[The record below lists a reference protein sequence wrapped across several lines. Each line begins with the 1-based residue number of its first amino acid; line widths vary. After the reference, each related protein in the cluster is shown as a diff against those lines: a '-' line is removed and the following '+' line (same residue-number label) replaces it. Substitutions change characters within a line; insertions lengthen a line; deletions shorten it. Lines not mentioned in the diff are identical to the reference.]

1 MKKTK
6 RIATV
11 LLALVMVL
19 SLSVC
24 AFAAGTNSITVNG
37 AQGGETYKIYKML
50 DLKVD
55 LDKNAYSYTVNAKWK
70 DFFTGE
76 GAGAAY
82 VTINDA
88 GYVTWKNGMDTAEN
102 MEAFAKAAAK
112 YASDNEV
119 AAVAEQTPAADSNI
133 VFNNLDSGYY
143 LITSTNGTLAMV
155 DTTPANPNAA
165 VDEKN
170 PNPTIDKEVM
180 EDSTGTWGDS
190 NSAQIGDT
198 VYFRTSVT
206 LMKGAKNYVVHDKM
220 GDELTL
226 NADSITVADLTEG
239 TDYTVVTTG
248 LTDDGCSFEVRFTQ
262 TYLDTITAPTTL
274 VVTYSAVL
282 NENAKVDSAALN
294 ETQLTW
300 GDANHTEWDKTET
313 KTYEFAVLKYAGT
326 DSEKNPL
333 AGAVFQLIDA
343 SGKVV
348 KLVKVSDTEYR
359 VANGNESGAVDSF
372 TTVANDKIVI
382 KGVDLDEYTLVE
394 IEAPEGYNKLTAS
407 VDVIV
412 NAENALVV
420 EVPNNTGTELP
431 STGGI
436 GTTIFYVVGGIL
448 VVGAAVVLTTRK
460 RMEKNAK

>member
-55 LDKNAYSYTVNAKWK
+55 LDKNAYSYTVNSAWNN
-70 DFFTGE
+70 FFTGE

-82 VTINDA
+82 VTIDN
-88 GYVTWKNGMDTAEN
+88 GYVTWKAGMDTAEN

-112 YASDNEV
+112 YASDNQV
-119 AAVAEQTPAADSNI
+119 VAVAEQTPAADSNI

-155 DTTPANPNAA
+155 DTTPANTDPV

-198 VYFRTSVT
+198 VYFHTSVT
-206 LMKGAKNYVVHDKM
+206 LMKGAKNYVLHDKM
-220 GDELTL
+220 GEELTL
-226 NADSITVADLTEG
+226 NADSITVVGLTKG
-239 TDYTVVTTG
+239 TDYTVVTTD
-248 LTDDGCSFEVRFTQ
+248 LNDGCDFEVHFTQ
-262 TYLDTITAPTTL
+262 SYLDTIAASKTL
-274 VVTYSAVL
+274 VVEYNAVL
-282 NENAKVDSAALN
+282 NEKAKVESAALN
-294 ETQLTW
+294 ETMLTW

-313 KTYEFAVLKYAGT
+313 KTYEFAVLKYAGADT
-326 DSEKNPL
+326 AKHPL
-333 AGAVFQLIDA
+333 AGAVFQLKDA
-343 SGKVV
+343 NGNVV

-359 VANGNESGAVDSF
+359 VANGNEAGAVDRF
-372 TTVANDKIVI
+372 TTVETGEIVI
-382 KGVDLDEYTLVE
+382 KGVDLDKYTLVE
-394 IEAPEGYNKLTAS
+394 TEAPEGYNKLKDPVEVT
-407 VDVIV
+407 V
-412 NAENALVV
+412 NADNALVV
-420 EVPNNTGTELP
+420 EVPNNTGAELP

>member
-24 AFAAGTNSITVNG
+24 AFAAGANSITVNG

-55 LDKNAYSYTVNAKWK
+55 LDKNAYSYTVNAAWNN
-70 DFFTGE
+70 FFTGE
-76 GAGAAY
+76 RAGAAY
-82 VTINDA
+82 VTIDN
-88 GYVTWKNGMDTAEN
+88 GYVTWKAGKNSAAD
-102 MEAFAKAAAK
+102 MELFAKAAAK
-112 YASDNEV
+112 YASDNNV
-119 AAVAEQTPAADSNI
+119 AAVATKTPAADGSF
-133 VFNNLDSGYY
+133 VFENLDAGYY

-155 DTTPANPNAA
+155 DTTPANPNAV

-170 PNPTIDKEVM
+170 PNPTVDKVVK
-180 EDSTGTWGDS
+180 EDSTNEWGSS

-198 VYFRTSVT
+198 VYFCTTVK
-206 LMKGAKNYVVHDKM
+206 LQHGAKNYVLHDKM

-226 NADSITVADLTEG
+226 NADSITVVGLTKG

-248 LTDDGCSFEVRFTQ
+248 LTDGCDFEVRFTQ
-262 TYLDTITAPTTL
+262 SYLDTITAPTNL
-274 VVTYSAVL
+274 VVEYNAVL
-282 NENAKVDSAALN
+282 NENAKVESAALN
-294 ETQLTW
+294 DTQLTW
-300 GDANHTEWDKTET
+300 GDKNHTEWDQTET
-313 KTYEFAVLKYAGT
+313 NTYKFAVLKYAGT
-326 DSEKNPL
+326 DTAKNPL
-333 AGAVFQLIDA
+333 AGAVFQLKDA
-343 SGKVV
+343 KGNVV
-348 KLVKVSDTEYR
+348 KLVKVSDPEYR
-359 VANGNESGAVDSF
+359 VANGNEAGAVDRF
-372 TTVANDKIVI
+372 TTVATGEIVI
-382 KGVDLDEYTLVE
+382 KGVDLDTYTLVE
-394 IEAPEGYNKLTAS
+394 IEAPEGYNMLKTP
-407 VDVIV
+407 VEVTV
-412 NAENALVV
+412 NADNELVV
-420 EVPNNTGTELP
+420 EVPNNTGAELP

>member
-55 LDKNAYSYTVNAKWK
+55 LDKNAYSYTVNDAWNN
-70 DFFTGE
+70 FFTGE

-82 VTINDA
+82 VTIDN
-88 GYVTWKNGMDTAEN
+88 GYVTWKAGMDTAEN

-155 DTTPANPNAA
+155 DTTPSNPNAV

-198 VYFRTSVT
+198 VYFHTSVT
-206 LMKGAKNYVVHDKM
+206 LMKGAKNYVLHDKM
-220 GDELTL
+220 GEELTL
-226 NADSITVADLTEG
+226 NADSITVVGLTKG

-248 LTDDGCSFEVRFTQ
+248 LTDGCDFEVRFTQ
-262 TYLDTITAPTTL
+262 SYLDTIAASKTL
-274 VVTYSAVL
+274 VVEYNAVL
-282 NENAKVDSAALN
+282 NEKAKVESAALN

-300 GDANHTEWDKTET
+300 GDKNGTTWDQTET
-313 KTYEFAVLKYAGT
+313 KTYEFAVLKYAGADT
-326 DSEKNPL
+326 AKHPL
-333 AGAVFQLIDA
+333 AGAVFQLKDA
-343 SGKVV
+343 NGNVV

-359 VANGNESGAVDSF
+359 VANGDEAGAVDSF
-372 TTVANDKIVI
+372 TTVATGKIVI
-382 KGVDLDEYTLVE
+382 KGVDLDQYTLVE
-394 IEAPEGYNKLTAS
+394 TEAPEGYNKLKDP
-407 VDVIV
+407 VEVIV
-412 NAENALVV
+412 NADNALIV
-420 EVPNNTGTELP
+420 EVPNNTGAELP

>member
-24 AFAAGTNSITVNG
+24 AFAAGANSITVNG

-55 LDKNAYSYTVNAKWK
+55 LDKNAYSYTVNDAWK
-70 DFFTGE
+70 AFFTGE

-82 VTINDA
+82 VTIDN
-88 GYVTWKNGMDTAEN
+88 GYVTWKAGMDTAEN

-112 YASDNEV
+112 YASDNKV

-155 DTTPANPNAA
+155 DTTPANTDPV

-180 EDSTGTWGDS
+180 EDSTNEWGDS

-198 VYFRTSVT
+198 VYFRTTVN
-206 LMKGAKNYVVHDKM
+206 LKHGAKNYVLHDVM
-220 GDELTL
+220 GEELTL
-226 NADSITVADLTEG
+226 NAGSITVVGLTKG

-248 LTDDGCSFEVRFTQ
+248 LTDGCDFEVRFTQ
-262 TYLDTITAPTTL
+262 SYLNTISTETEV

-282 NENAKVDSAALN
+282 NEKAKVESSALN
-294 ETQLTW
+294 KTQLTW

-333 AGAVFQLIDA
+333 AGAVFQLKDA
-343 SGKVV
+343 NGNVV

-359 VANGNESGAVDSF
+359 VANGNEAGAVDNF
-372 TTVANDKIVI
+372 TTVETDKIVI
-382 KGVDLDEYTLVE
+382 KGVDLDKYTLVE
-394 IEAPEGYNKLTAS
+394 IEAPEGYNKLKAPVEVT
-407 VDVIV
+407 V
-412 NAENALVV
+412 NADNALVV
-420 EVPNNTGTELP
+420 EVPNNTGAELP

>member
-24 AFAAGTNSITVNG
+24 AFAAGANSITVNG

-55 LDKNAYSYTVNAKWK
+55 LDKNAYSYTVNAAWNN
-70 DFFTGE
+70 FFTGE

-82 VTINDA
+82 VTIDN
-88 GYVTWKNGMDTAEN
+88 GYVTWKEGKNSAAD
-102 MEAFAKAAAK
+102 MELFAKAAAK
-112 YASDNEV
+112 YASDNNV
-119 AAVAEQTPAADSNI
+119 AAVATKTPAADGSF
-133 VFNNLDSGYY
+133 VFENLDAGYY

-155 DTTPANPNAA
+155 DTTPANPNAV

-170 PNPTIDKEVM
+170 PNPTVDKEVK
-180 EDSTGTWGDS
+180 EDSTNEWGDR

-198 VYFRTSVT
+198 VYFHTSVT
-206 LMKGAKNYVVHDKM
+206 LMKGAKNYVLHDKM
-220 GDELTL
+220 GEELTL
-226 NADSITVADLTEG
+226 NADSITVVDLTKG

-248 LTDDGCSFEVRFTQ
+248 PNDGCDFEVRFTQ
-262 TYLDTITAPTTL
+262 GYLDTITASKTL
-274 VVTYSAVL
+274 VVEYNAVL
-282 NENAKVDSAALN
+282 NEKAKVESAALN

-300 GDANHTEWDKTET
+300 GDKNHTEWDQTET
-313 KTYEFAVLKYAGT
+313 NTYKFEVLKYAGADT
-326 DSEKNPL
+326 AKHPL
-333 AGAVFQLIDA
+333 AGAVFQLKDA
-343 SGKVV
+343 KDNVV
-348 KLVKVSDTEYR
+348 MLIKVSDTEYR
-359 VANGNESGAVDSF
+359 VANGNETGAVDSF
-372 TTVANDKIVI
+372 TTVATGNIVI
-382 KGVDLDEYTLVE
+382 KGVDLDNYTLVE
-394 IEAPEGYNKLTAS
+394 IAAPEGYNMLKAP
-407 VDVIV
+407 VKVIV
-412 NAENALVV
+412 NANNALVV
-420 EVPNNTGTELP
+420 EVPNNTGAELP

>member
-55 LDKNAYSYTVNAKWK
+55 LDKNAYSYTVNDAWK
-70 DFFTGE
+70 AFFTGE

-82 VTINDA
+82 VTIDN
-88 GYVTWKNGMDTAEN
+88 GYVTWKAGMDTAEN

-155 DTTPANPNAA
+155 DTTPANTDPV

-198 VYFRTSVT
+198 VYFRTTVN
-206 LMKGAKNYVVHDKM
+206 LKHGAKNYVLHDVM
-220 GDELTL
+220 GEELTL
-226 NADSITVADLTEG
+226 NAGSITVVGLTKG

-248 LTDDGCSFEVRFTQ
+248 LTDGCDFEVRFTQ
-262 TYLDTITAPTTL
+262 SYLDTISTETEV

-282 NENAKVDSAALN
+282 NEKAKVESSALN
-294 ETQLTW
+294 KTQLTW
-300 GDANHTEWDKTET
+300 GDKNGTTWDQTET

-333 AGAVFQLIDA
+333 AGAVFQLKDA
-343 SGKVV
+343 NGNVV

-359 VANGNESGAVDSF
+359 VANGNEAGAVDNF
-372 TTVANDKIVI
+372 TTVETDKIVI
-382 KGVDLDEYTLVE
+382 KGVDLDKYTLVE
-394 IEAPEGYNKLTAS
+394 IEAPEGYNKLKAPVEVT
-407 VDVIV
+407 V
-412 NAENALVV
+412 NADNALVV
-420 EVPNNTGTELP
+420 EVPNNTGAELP

>member
-24 AFAAGTNSITVNG
+24 AFAAGANSITVNG

-55 LDKNAYSYTVNAKWK
+55 LVKNAYSYTVNDAWNA
-70 DFFTGE
+70 FFTGE

-82 VTINDA
+82 VTIDN
-88 GYVTWKNGMDTAEN
+88 GYVTWKNSAAD

-112 YASDNEV
+112 YASENNV
-119 AAVAEQTPAADSNI
+119 TAVATQTPAADGSF
-133 VFNNLDSGYY
+133 VFENLDAGYY

-155 DTTPANPNAA
+155 DTTPANPNPA

-170 PNPTIDKEVM
+170 PNPTVDKKVK

-198 VYFRTSVT
+198 VYFQTSVT
-206 LMKGAKNYVVHDKM
+206 LMKGAKNYVLHDKM

-226 NADSITVADLTEG
+226 NADSITVVGLTKG

-248 LTDDGCSFEVRFTQ
+248 LNDGCDFEVRFTQ
-262 TYLDTITAPTTL
+262 SYLDTISTETEV

-282 NENAKVDSAALN
+282 NEKAKVESSALN
-294 ETQLTW
+294 KTQLTW
-300 GDANHTEWDKTET
+300 GDKNGTTWDQTET

-333 AGAVFQLIDA
+333 AGAVFQLKDA
-343 SGKVV
+343 NGNVV

-359 VANGNESGAVDSF
+359 VANGDEAGAVDSF
-372 TTVANDKIVI
+372 TTVATGKIVI
-382 KGVDLDEYTLVE
+382 KGVDLDQYTLVE
-394 IEAPEGYNKLTAS
+394 TEAPEGYNKLKAP
-407 VDVIV
+407 VEVIV

-420 EVPNNTGTELP
+420 DVPNNTGAELP

>member
-55 LDKNAYSYTVNAKWK
+55 LDKNAYSYTVTTAWNN
-70 DFFTGE
+70 FFTGE

-82 VTINDA
+82 VTIDN
-88 GYVTWKNGMDTAEN
+88 GYVTWKDGKNSAAD

-112 YASDNEV
+112 YASDNNV
-119 AAVAEQTPAADSNI
+119 AAVATQTPAADGSF
-133 VFNNLDSGYY
+133 VFDGLDAGYY

-155 DTTPANPNAA
+155 DTTPANPNAV

-170 PNPTIDKEVM
+170 PNPTVDKEVK

-198 VYFRTSVT
+198 VYFRTAVN
-206 LMKGAKNYVVHDKM
+206 LQHGAKNYVLHDKM
-220 GDELTL
+220 GEELTL
-226 NADSITVADLTEG
+226 NADSITVVGLTKG
-239 TDYTVVTTG
+239 TDYTVVTTD
-248 LTDDGCSFEVRFTQ
+248 LTDGCDFEVRFTQ
-262 TYLDTITAPTTL
+262 SYLDTIAAPTTL
-274 VVTYSAVL
+274 VVEYNAVL
-282 NENAKVDSAALN
+282 NENAKVESVALN

-313 KTYEFAVLKYAGT
+313 NTYKFEVLKYAGT
-326 DSEKNPL
+326 DTAKKPL
-333 AGAVFQLIDA
+333 AGAVFQLKDA
-343 SGKVV
+343 NGKVV
-348 KLVKVSDTEYR
+348 KLIKVSDTEYR
-359 VANGNESGAVDSF
+359 VANGNEAGAVDSF
-372 TTVANDKIVI
+372 TTVATGNIVI
-382 KGVDLDEYTLVE
+382 KGVDLDKYTLVE
-394 IEAPEGYNKLTAS
+394 IAAPEGYNKLKAP
-407 VDVIV
+407 VEVIV
-412 NAENALVV
+412 KADNALVV
-420 EVPNNTGTELP
+420 EVPNNTGAELP

>member
-24 AFAAGTNSITVNG
+24 AFAAGANSITVNG

-55 LDKNAYSYTVNAKWK
+55 LDKNAYSYTVNAAWNN
-70 DFFTGE
+70 FFTGE

-82 VTINDA
+82 VTIDN
-88 GYVTWKNGMDTAEN
+88 GYVTWKEGKNSAAD
-102 MEAFAKAAAK
+102 MELFAKAAAK
-112 YASDNEV
+112 YASDNNV
-119 AAVAEQTPAADSNI
+119 AAVATKTPAADGSF
-133 VFNNLDSGYY
+133 VFENLDAGYY

-155 DTTPANPNAA
+155 DTTPANPNAV

-170 PNPTIDKEVM
+170 PNPTVDKKVK

-198 VYFRTSVT
+198 VCFCTTVK
-206 LMKGAKNYVVHDKM
+206 LQHGAKNYVLHDKM

-226 NADSITVADLTEG
+226 NADSITVVGLTKG

-248 LTDDGCSFEVRFTQ
+248 LNDGCDFEVHFTQ
-262 TYLDTITAPTTL
+262 TYLDTITALKTL
-274 VVTYSAVL
+274 VVEYSAVL
-282 NENAKVDSAALN
+282 NENAKVESAALN
-294 ETQLTW
+294 DTQLTW
-300 GDANHTEWDKTET
+300 GDKNHTEWDQTET
-313 KTYEFAVLKYAGT
+313 NTYKFAVLKYAGT
-326 DSEKNPL
+326 DTAKNPL
-333 AGAVFQLIDA
+333 AGAEFQLKDA

-348 KLVKVSDTEYR
+348 KLIKVSDTEYR
-359 VANGNESGAVDSF
+359 VANGNETGAVDSF
-372 TTVANDKIVI
+372 TTVATGNIVI
-382 KGVDLDEYTLVE
+382 KGVDLDNYTLVE
-394 IEAPEGYNKLTAS
+394 IAAPEGYNMLKDP
-407 VDVIV
+407 VKVIV
-412 NAENALVV
+412 NANNALVV
-420 EVPNNTGTELP
+420 EVPNNTGAELP

>member
-24 AFAAGTNSITVNG
+24 AFAAGANSITVNG

-55 LDKNAYSYTVNAKWK
+55 LGKNAYSYTVNAEWNA
-70 DFFTGE
+70 FFTGE

-88 GYVTWKNGMDTAEN
+88 GYVTWKDGKNSAAD

-112 YASDNEV
+112 YASDNNV
-119 AAVAEQTPAADSNI
+119 AAVATQAPATDGSF
-133 VFNNLDSGYY
+133 VFENLDAGYY

-155 DTTPANPNAA
+155 DTTPSNPNAV

-170 PNPTIDKEVM
+170 PNPTIDKEVK
-180 EDSTGTWGDS
+180 EDSTNEWGDS

-198 VYFRTSVT
+198 VYFRTAVN
-206 LMKGAKNYVVHDKM
+206 LQHGAKNYVLHDKM

-226 NADSITVADLTEG
+226 NADSITVVGLTKD

-248 LTDDGCSFEVRFTQ
+248 LTDGCDFEVRFTQ
-262 TYLDTITAPTTL
+262 SYLDTIAAPTTL
-274 VVTYSAVL
+274 VVEYNAVL
-282 NENAKVDSAALN
+282 NENAKVESVALN

-300 GDANHTEWDKTET
+300 GDKNHTEWDKTET
-313 KTYEFAVLKYAGT
+313 NTYKFEVLKYAGADT
-326 DSEKNPL
+326 AKHPL
-333 AGAVFQLIDA
+333 AGAVFQLKDA

-359 VANGNESGAVDSF
+359 VANGNEAGAVDSF
-372 TTVANDKIVI
+372 TTVATGNIVI
-382 KGVDLDEYTLVE
+382 KGVDLDKYTLVE
-394 IEAPEGYNKLTAS
+394 TEAPEGYNKLKDP
-407 VDVIV
+407 VEVIV
-412 NAENALVV
+412 NADNALVV
-420 EVPNNTGTELP
+420 EVPNNTGAELP

-436 GTTIFYVVGGIL
+436 GTTIYYVVGGIL

>member
-50 DLKVD
+50 DLKVN
-55 LDKNAYSYTVNAKWK
+55 LDENAYSYTVNAKWNA
-70 DFFTGE
+70 FFTGE

-82 VTINDA
+82 VTIDN
-88 GYVTWKNGMDTAEN
+88 GYVTWKDGKNSAAD

-112 YASDNEV
+112 YASDNNV
-119 AAVAEQTPAADSNI
+119 VAVATQTPAADGSF
-133 VFNNLDSGYY
+133 VFGNLDAGYY

-155 DTTPANPNAA
+155 DTTPANPNPA
-165 VDEKN
+165 VEEKN
-170 PNPTIDKEVM
+170 PNPTVNKEVK
-180 EDSTGTWGDS
+180 EDSTNEWGSS

-198 VYFRTSVT
+198 VYFHTSVT
-206 LMKGAKNYVVHDKM
+206 LMKGAKNYVLHDKM
-220 GDELTL
+220 GEELTL
-226 NADSITVADLTEG
+226 NADSITVVGLTKG

-248 LTDDGCSFEVRFTQ
+248 LTDGCDFEVRFTQ
-262 TYLDTITAPTTL
+262 SYLNTISTETEV

-282 NENAKVDSAALN
+282 NEKAKVESSALN
-294 ETQLTW
+294 KTQLTW
-300 GDANHTEWDKTET
+300 GDKNGTTWDQTET

-333 AGAVFQLIDA
+333 AGAVFQLKDA
-343 SGKVV
+343 NGNVV

-359 VANGNESGAVDSF
+359 VANGNEAGAVDRF
-372 TTVANDKIVI
+372 TTVETGEIVI
-382 KGVDLDEYTLVE
+382 KGVDLDKYTLVE
-394 IEAPEGYNKLTAS
+394 IEAPEGYNKLKAPVEVT
-407 VDVIV
+407 V
-412 NAENALVV
+412 NADNALVV
-420 EVPNNTGTELP
+420 EVPNNTGAELP

>member
-55 LDKNAYSYTVNAKWK
+55 LGKNAYSYTVNDKWNN
-70 DFFTGE
+70 FFTGE

-88 GYVTWKNGMDTAEN
+88 GYVTWKDGKNSAAD

-112 YASDNEV
+112 YASDNKV
-119 AAVAEQTPAADSNI
+119 AAVATQTPAADGSF
-133 VFNNLDSGYY
+133 VFGNLDAGYY

-155 DTTPANPNAA
+155 DTTPANPNAV

-170 PNPTIDKEVM
+170 PNPTVDKEVK
-180 EDSTGTWGDS
+180 EDSTNEWGDS

-206 LMKGAKNYVVHDKM
+206 LMKGAKNYVLHDVM

-226 NADSITVADLTEG
+226 NADSITVVGLTKG

-248 LTDDGCSFEVRFTQ
+248 LTDGCDFEVRFTQ
-262 TYLDTITAPTTL
+262 SYLDTIAAPTTL
-274 VVTYSAVL
+274 VVEYNAVL
-282 NENAKVDSAALN
+282 NEKANVESAALN
-294 ETQLTW
+294 KTQLTW
-300 GDANHTEWDKTET
+300 GDKNGTTWDQTET
-313 KTYEFAVLKYAGT
+313 KTYEFAVLKYAGADT
-326 DSEKNPL
+326 AKHPL
-333 AGAVFQLIDA
+333 AGGVFQLKDA

-348 KLVKVSDTEYR
+348 KLIKVSDNEYR
-359 VANGNESGAVDSF
+359 VANGNEAGAVDSF
-372 TTVANDKIVI
+372 TTVATGNIVI
-382 KGVDLDEYTLVE
+382 KGVDLDKYTLVE
-394 IEAPEGYNKLTAS
+394 TEAPEGYNKLKDP
-407 VDVIV
+407 VEVIV
-412 NAENALVV
+412 NADNALVV
-420 EVPNNTGTELP
+420 EVPNNTGAELP

>member
-24 AFAAGTNSITVNG
+24 AFAAGANSITVNG

-55 LDKNAYSYTVNAKWK
+55 LDKNAYSYTVNAAWNN
-70 DFFTGE
+70 FFTGE

-82 VTINDA
+82 VTIDN
-88 GYVTWKNGMDTAEN
+88 GYVTWKEGKNSAAD
-102 MEAFAKAAAK
+102 MELFAKAAAK
-112 YASDNEV
+112 YASDNNV
-119 AAVAEQTPAADSNI
+119 AAVATKTPAADGSF
-133 VFNNLDSGYY
+133 VFENLDAGYY

-155 DTTPANPNAA
+155 DTTPANPNAV

-170 PNPTIDKEVM
+170 PNPTVNKEVK
-180 EDSTGTWGDS
+180 EDSTNEWGDS

-198 VYFRTSVT
+198 VYFHTTVN
-206 LMKGAKNYVVHDKM
+206 LQHGAKNYVLHDKM
-220 GDELTL
+220 GEELTL
-226 NADSITVADLTEG
+226 NADSITVEGLTKG

-248 LTDDGCSFEVRFTQ
+248 LTDGCDFEVRFTQ
-262 TYLDTITAPTTL
+262 NYLNTITAPKTL

-282 NENAKVDSAALN
+282 NEKAKVESAALN
-294 ETQLTW
+294 ETMLTW

-313 KTYEFAVLKYAGT
+313 KTYEFTVNKYAAS
-326 DSEKNPL
+326 DAAKNPL
-333 AGAVFQLIDA
+333 AGAVFQLKDA
-343 SGKVV
+343 KNNVV

-359 VANGNESGAVDSF
+359 VANGNEAGAVDSF
-372 TTVANDKIVI
+372 TTVATGNIVI
-382 KGVDLDEYTLVE
+382 KGVDLDNYTLVE
-394 IEAPEGYNKLTAS
+394 IAAPEGYNMLKDP
-407 VDVIV
+407 VKVIV
-412 NAENALVV
+412 KADNALVV
-420 EVPNNTGTELP
+420 EVPNNTGAELP

>member
-55 LDKNAYSYTVNAKWK
+55 LDKNAYSYTVNDAWNN
-70 DFFTGE
+70 FFTGE

-82 VTINDA
+82 VTIDN
-88 GYVTWKNGMDTAEN
+88 GYVTWKAGMDTAEN

-155 DTTPANPNAA
+155 DTTPANTDPV

-198 VYFRTSVT
+198 VYFHTTVN
-206 LMKGAKNYVVHDKM
+206 LQHGAKNYVLHDKM
-220 GDELTL
+220 GEELTL
-226 NADSITVADLTEG
+226 NADSITVVGLTEG
-239 TDYTVVTTG
+239 THYTVVTTD
-248 LTDDGCSFEVRFTQ
+248 LTDGCDFEVRFNQ
-262 TYLDTITAPTTL
+262 TYLDTITSPTPL
-274 VVTYSAVL
+274 VVEYNAVL
-282 NENAKVDSAALN
+282 NEKAKVESAALN
-294 ETQLTW
+294 DTQLTW
-300 GDANHTEWDKTET
+300 GDKNNTEWDQTET
-313 KTYEFAVLKYAGT
+313 NTYKFEVLKYAGADT
-326 DSEKNPL
+326 AKHPL
-333 AGAVFQLIDA
+333 AGAVFQLKDA
-343 SGKVV
+343 NGNVV

-359 VANGNESGAVDSF
+359 VANGNEAGAVDSF
-372 TTVANDKIVI
+372 TTVATGNIVI
-382 KGVDLDEYTLVE
+382 KGVDLDKYTLVE
-394 IEAPEGYNKLTAS
+394 IEAPEGYNKLKDPVEVTVKA
-407 VDVIV
+407 D
-412 NAENALVV
+412 NALVV
-420 EVPNNTGTELP
+420 DVPNNTGAELP

>member
-24 AFAAGTNSITVNG
+24 AFAAGANSITVNG

-50 DLKVD
+50 DLKVN
-55 LDKNAYSYTVNAKWK
+55 LDENAYSYTVNAKWNA
-70 DFFTGE
+70 FFTGE

-82 VTINDA
+82 VTIDN
-88 GYVTWKNGMDTAEN
+88 GYVTWKDGKNSAAD

-112 YASDNEV
+112 YASDNKV
-119 AAVAEQTPAADSNI
+119 DAVATQTPAADGSF
-133 VFNNLDSGYY
+133 VFENLDAGYY

-155 DTTPANPNAA
+155 DTTPANPNPA

-170 PNPTIDKEVM
+170 PNPTVNKEVK
-180 EDSTGTWGDS
+180 EDSTNEWGDS

-198 VYFRTSVT
+198 VYFRTAVN
-206 LMKGAKNYVVHDKM
+206 LQHGAKNYVLHDKM
-220 GDELTL
+220 GEELTL
-226 NADSITVADLTEG
+226 NADSITVVGLTKG

-248 LTDDGCSFEVRFTQ
+248 LNDGCDFEVRFTQ
-262 TYLDTITAPTTL
+262 NYLNTITAPKTL

-282 NENAKVDSAALN
+282 NEKAKVESAALN
-294 ETQLTW
+294 ETMLTW

-313 KTYEFAVLKYAGT
+313 NTYKFEVLKYAGADT
-326 DSEKNPL
+326 AKHPL
-333 AGAVFQLIDA
+333 AGAVFQLKDA
-343 SGKVV
+343 KNNVV
-348 KLVKVSDTEYR
+348 KLIKVSDTEYR
-359 VANGNESGAVDSF
+359 VANGNEAGAVDSF
-372 TTVANDKIVI
+372 TTVATGNIVI
-382 KGVDLDEYTLVE
+382 KGVDLDKYTLVE
-394 IEAPEGYNKLTAS
+394 IAAPEGYNKLKAPVEVT
-407 VDVIV
+407 V
-412 NAENALVV
+412 NADNALVV
-420 EVPNNTGTELP
+420 EVPNNTGAELP

>member
-50 DLKVD
+50 DLKVN
-55 LDKNAYSYTVNAKWK
+55 LDENAYSYTVNAKWNA
-70 DFFTGE
+70 FFTGE

-82 VTINDA
+82 VTIDN
-88 GYVTWKNGMDTAEN
+88 GYVTWKDGKDTAEN
-102 MEAFAKAAAK
+102 MEAFAKAAAN
-112 YASDNEV
+112 YATVKGV
-119 AAVAEQTPAADSNI
+119 AAVATQTPAADGSI
-133 VFNNLDSGYY
+133 VFEGLDAGYY

-155 DTTPANPNAA
+155 DTTPANPNPA
-165 VDEKN
+165 VEEKN
-170 PNPTIDKEVM
+170 PNPTVNKEVK
-180 EDSTGTWGDS
+180 EDSTNEWGDS

-198 VYFRTSVT
+198 VYFHTTVN
-206 LMKGAKNYVVHDKM
+206 LKHGAKNYVLHDKM
-220 GDELTL
+220 GKELTL
-226 NADSITVADLTEG
+226 NADSITIAGLTKG
-239 TDYTVVTTG
+239 TDYTVVTSD
-248 LTDDGCSFEVRFTQ
+248 LSDGCSFEVRFTQ

-274 VVTYSAVL
+274 VVEYNAVL
-282 NENAKVDSAALN
+282 NENAKVESAALN
-294 ETQLTW
+294 KTQLTW
-300 GDANHTEWDKTET
+300 GDANYTEWDKTET
-313 KTYEFAVLKYAGT
+313 NTYKFAVLKYAGADT
-326 DSEKNPL
+326 AKHPL
-333 AGAVFQLIDA
+333 AGAEFQLKDA

-348 KLVKVSDTEYR
+348 KLIKVSDTEYR
-359 VANGNESGAVDSF
+359 VANGNETGAVDSF
-372 TTVANDKIVI
+372 TTVATGNIVI
-382 KGVDLDEYTLVE
+382 KGVDLDNYTLVE
-394 IEAPEGYNKLTAS
+394 IAAPEGYNMLKDP
-407 VDVIV
+407 VKVIV
-412 NAENALVV
+412 NADNALVV
-420 EVPNNTGTELP
+420 EVPNNTGAELP

>member
-24 AFAAGTNSITVNG
+24 AFAAGANSITVNG

-55 LDKNAYSYTVNAKWK
+55 LDKNAYSYTVNAEWN

-82 VTINDA
+82 VTIDN
-88 GYVTWKNGMDTAEN
+88 GYVTWKNSAAD

-112 YASDNEV
+112 YASDNSV
-119 AAVAEQTPAADSNI
+119 DAVATQTPAADGSL
-133 VFNNLDSGYY
+133 VFGNLDAGYY

-155 DTTPANPNAA
+155 DTTPANPNAV

-170 PNPTIDKEVM
+170 PNPTIDKEVK
-180 EDSTGTWGDS
+180 EDSTDTWGSS

-198 VYFRTSVT
+198 VYFHTTVN
-206 LMKGAKNYVVHDKM
+206 LQHGAKNYVLHDKM
-220 GDELTL
+220 GEELTL
-226 NADSITVADLTEG
+226 NADSITVVGLTKG

-248 LTDDGCSFEVRFTQ
+248 LNDGCSFEVRFTQ
-262 TYLDTITAPTTL
+262 TYLDTITSPTPL
-274 VVTYSAVL
+274 VVEYNAVL
-282 NENAKVDSAALN
+282 NEKAKVESAALN

-300 GDANHTEWDKTET
+300 GDKNHTEWDQTET
-313 KTYEFAVLKYAGT
+313 NTYKFEVLKYAGADT
-326 DSEKNPL
+326 AKHPL
-333 AGAVFQLIDA
+333 AGAVFQLKDA

-359 VANGNESGAVDSF
+359 VANGNEAGAVDSF
-372 TTVANDKIVI
+372 TTVATGNIVI
-382 KGVDLDEYTLVE
+382 KGVDLDNYTLVE
-394 IEAPEGYNKLTAS
+394 IAAPEGYNMLKDP
-407 VDVIV
+407 VKVIV
-412 NAENALVV
+412 NANNALVV
-420 EVPNNTGTELP
+420 EVPNNTGAELP

>member
-55 LDKNAYSYTVNAKWK
+55 LDKNAYSYTVNTAWNN
-70 DFFTGE
+70 FFTGE

-82 VTINDA
+82 VTIDN
-88 GYVTWKNGMDTAEN
+88 GYVTWKAGMDTAEN

-112 YASDNEV
+112 YVSEKGVAEV
-119 AAVAEQTPAADSNI
+119 ATQTPAADGSI
-133 VFNNLDSGYY
+133 VFNGLDAGYY

-155 DTTPANPNAA
+155 DTTPANPNAV

-170 PNPTIDKEVM
+170 PNPTVDKEVK
-180 EDSTGTWGDS
+180 EDSTNEWGDS

-198 VYFRTSVT
+198 VYFRTTVN
-206 LMKGAKNYVVHDKM
+206 LMKGAKNYVLHDKM
-220 GDELTL
+220 GEELTL
-226 NADSITVADLTEG
+226 NADSITVVGLTKD

-248 LTDDGCSFEVRFTQ
+248 LTDGCDFEVRFTQ
-262 TYLDTITAPTTL
+262 SYLDTISTETEV

-282 NENAKVDSAALN
+282 NENAKVESAALN

-300 GDANHTEWDKTET
+300 GEANHTEWDKTET
-313 KTYEFAVLKYAGT
+313 KTYEFTVNKYAAS
-326 DSEKNPL
+326 DAAKNPL
-333 AGAVFQLIDA
+333 AGAVFQLKDA
-343 SGKVV
+343 SGNVV
-348 KLVKVSDTEYR
+348 KLIKVSDTEYR
-359 VANGNESGAVDSF
+359 VANGNETGAVDSF
-372 TTVANDKIVI
+372 TTVATGNIVI
-382 KGVDLDEYTLVE
+382 KGVDLDNYTLVE
-394 IEAPEGYNKLTAS
+394 IAAPEGYNMLKDP
-407 VDVIV
+407 VKVIV
-412 NAENALVV
+412 NANNALVV
-420 EVPNNTGTELP
+420 EVPNNTGAELP

>member
-50 DLKVD
+50 DLKVN
-55 LDKNAYSYTVNAKWK
+55 LDENAYSYTVNAKWNA
-70 DFFTGE
+70 FFTGE

-82 VTINDA
+82 VTIDN
-88 GYVTWKNGMDTAEN
+88 GYVTWKDGKNSAAD

-112 YASDNEV
+112 YASDNKV
-119 AAVAEQTPAADSNI
+119 AADATQTPAADGSI
-133 VFNNLDSGYY
+133 VFEGLDAGYY

-155 DTTPANPNAA
+155 DTTPANPNPA

-198 VYFRTSVT
+198 VYFRTTVN
-206 LMKGAKNYVVHDKM
+206 LKHGAKNYVLHDVM
-220 GDELTL
+220 GEELTL
-226 NADSITVADLTEG
+226 NAGSITVVGLTKG

-248 LTDDGCSFEVRFTQ
+248 LTDGCDFEVRFNQ
-262 TYLDTITAPTTL
+262 SYLDTIAASKTL
-274 VVTYSAVL
+274 VVEYSAVL
-282 NENAKVDSAALN
+282 NEKAKVESSALN
-294 ETQLTW
+294 KTQLTW
-300 GDANHTEWDKTET
+300 GDKNGTTWDQTET
-313 KTYEFAVLKYAGT
+313 KTYEFAVLKYAGA
-326 DSEKNPL
+326 DPEKNPL
-333 AGAVFQLIDA
+333 AGAVFQLKDA
-343 SGKVV
+343 NGNVV

-359 VANGNESGAVDSF
+359 VANGNEAGAVDSF
-372 TTVANDKIVI
+372 TTVATDKIVI
-382 KGVDLDEYTLVE
+382 KGVDLDKYTLVE
-394 IEAPEGYNKLTAS
+394 IEAPEGYNKLKAPVEVT
-407 VDVIV
+407 V
-412 NAENALVV
+412 NADNALVV
-420 EVPNNTGTELP
+420 DVPNNTGAELP

>member
-24 AFAAGTNSITVNG
+24 AFAAGANSITVNG

-55 LDKNAYSYTVNAKWK
+55 LGKNAYSYTVNAAWNN
-70 DFFTGE
+70 FFTGE

-88 GYVTWKNGMDTAEN
+88 GYVTWKAGMDTAEN
-102 MEAFAKAAAK
+102 MEAFAKAAAN
-112 YASDNEV
+112 YATV
-119 AAVAEQTPAADSNI
+119 KGVVAVATQTPAADGSF
-133 VFNNLDSGYY
+133 VFDGLDAGYY

-155 DTTPANPNAA
+155 DTTPANPNAV

-170 PNPTIDKEVM
+170 PNPTVNKEVK
-180 EDSTGTWGDS
+180 EDSTNEWGDS

-198 VYFRTSVT
+198 VYFRTAVN
-206 LMKGAKNYVVHDKM
+206 LQHGAKNYVLHDKM

-226 NADSITVADLTEG
+226 NANSITVEGLTEG
-239 TDYTVVTTG
+239 THYTVVTTD
-248 LTDDGCSFEVRFTQ
+248 LTDGCDFEVRFTQ
-262 TYLDTITAPTTL
+262 SYLDTIAAPTTL
-274 VVTYSAVL
+274 VVEYNAVL
-282 NENAKVDSAALN
+282 NENAKVESVALN

-300 GDANHTEWDKTET
+300 GDKNHTEWDKTET
-313 KTYEFAVLKYAGT
+313 NTYKFEVLKYAGADT
-326 DSEKNPL
+326 AKHPL
-333 AGAVFQLIDA
+333 AGAVFQLKDA

-359 VANGNESGAVDSF
+359 VANGNEAGAVDSF
-372 TTVANDKIVI
+372 TTVATGNIAI
-382 KGVDLDEYTLVE
+382 KGVDLDKYTLVE
-394 IEAPEGYNKLTAS
+394 TEAPEGYNKLKDP
-407 VDVIV
+407 VEVIV
-412 NAENALVV
+412 NADNALVV
-420 EVPNNTGTELP
+420 EVPNNTGAELP

>member
-55 LDKNAYSYTVNAKWK
+55 LVKNAYSYTVTSAWNN
-70 DFFTGE
+70 FFTGE

-82 VTINDA
+82 VTIDN
-88 GYVTWKNGMDTAEN
+88 GYVTWKDGKNSAAD

-112 YASDNEV
+112 YASDNKV
-119 AAVAEQTPAADSNI
+119 AADATQTPAADGSF
-133 VFNNLDSGYY
+133 VFGNLDAGYY

-155 DTTPANPNAA
+155 DTTPANPNPA
-165 VDEKN
+165 VEEKN
-170 PNPTIDKEVM
+170 PNPTIDKVVK
-180 EDSTGTWGDS
+180 EDSTGEWGDS

-206 LMKGAKNYVVHDKM
+206 LMKGAKNYVLHDKM

-226 NADSITVADLTEG
+226 NADSITVVGLTKG

-248 LTDDGCSFEVRFTQ
+248 LTDGCSFEVRFTQ
-262 TYLDTITAPTTL
+262 TYLDTITASTTL
-274 VVTYSAVL
+274 DVTYSAVL
-282 NENAKVDSAALN
+282 NEKAKVESAALN
-294 ETQLTW
+294 KTQLTW
-300 GDANHTEWDKTET
+300 GDANHTEWDTTET
-313 KTYEFAVLKYAGT
+313 NTYKFEVLKYAGT
-326 DSEKNPL
+326 DTAKNPL
-333 AGAVFQLIDA
+333 AGAVFQLKDA
-343 SGKVV
+343 KGNVV

-359 VANGNESGAVDSF
+359 VANGNEAGAVDRF

-382 KGVDLDEYTLVE
+382 KGVDLDEYTLAE
-394 IEAPEGYNKLTAS
+394 IEAPEGYNKLKDPVAIT
-407 VDVIV
+407 V
-412 NAENALVV
+412 NADNALVV
-420 EVPNNTGTELP
+420 EVPNNTGAELP

>member
-55 LDKNAYSYTVNAKWK
+55 LDKNAYSYTVNSAWNN
-70 DFFTGE
+70 FFTGE

-82 VTINDA
+82 VTIDN
-88 GYVTWKNGMDTAEN
+88 GYVTWKAGMDTAEN

-112 YASDNEV
+112 YASDNNNV
-119 AAVAEQTPAADSNI
+119 AAVATQTPAADSNI

-155 DTTPANPNAA
+155 DTTPANTDPV

-180 EDSTGTWGDS
+180 EDSTGAWGDS

-198 VYFRTSVT
+198 VYFHTSVT
-206 LMKGAKNYVVHDKM
+206 LMKGAKNYVLHDKM
-220 GDELTL
+220 GEELTL
-226 NADSITVADLTEG
+226 NADSITVVGLTKG

-248 LTDDGCSFEVRFTQ
+248 LTDGCDFEVRFTQ
-262 TYLDTITAPTTL
+262 SYLNTISTETEV
-274 VVTYSAVL
+274 VVTYNAVL
-282 NENAKVDSAALN
+282 NEKAKVESAALN
-294 ETQLTW
+294 ETMLTW

-313 KTYEFAVLKYAGT
+313 KTYEFAVLKYAGA
-326 DSEKNPL
+326 DPEKNPL
-333 AGAVFQLIDA
+333 AGAVFQLKDA
-343 SGKVV
+343 NGNVV

-359 VANGNESGAVDSF
+359 VANGNEAGAVDNF
-372 TTVANDKIVI
+372 TTVETDKIVI
-382 KGVDLDEYTLVE
+382 KGVDLDKYTLVE
-394 IEAPEGYNKLTAS
+394 IEAPEGYNKLKDPVEVTVKA
-407 VDVIV
+407 D
-412 NAENALVV
+412 NALVV
-420 EVPNNTGTELP
+420 DVPNNTGAELP

>member
-24 AFAAGTNSITVNG
+24 AFAAGANSITVNG

-55 LDKNAYSYTVNAKWK
+55 LVKNAYSYTVNDAWNA
-70 DFFTGE
+70 FFTGE

-82 VTINDA
+82 VTIDN
-88 GYVTWKNGMDTAEN
+88 GYVTWKNSAAD

-112 YASDNEV
+112 YASENNV
-119 AAVAEQTPAADSNI
+119 TAVATQTPAADGSF
-133 VFNNLDSGYY
+133 VFENLDAGYY

-155 DTTPANPNAA
+155 DTTPANPNPA

-170 PNPTIDKEVM
+170 PNPTVDKKVK

-198 VYFRTSVT
+198 VYFQTSVT
-206 LMKGAKNYVVHDKM
+206 LMKGAKNYVLHDKM

-226 NADSITVADLTEG
+226 NADSITVADLTKD

-248 LTDDGCSFEVRFTQ
+248 LTDGCDFEVRFTQ
-262 TYLDTITAPTTL
+262 SYLDTISTETEV

-282 NENAKVDSAALN
+282 NEKAKVESSALN
-294 ETQLTW
+294 KTQLTW
-300 GDANHTEWDKTET
+300 GDKNGTTWDQTET
-313 KTYEFAVLKYAGT
+313 KTYEFAVLKYAVT

-333 AGAVFQLIDA
+333 AGAVFQLKDA
-343 SGKVV
+343 NGNVV

-359 VANGNESGAVDSF
+359 VANGDEAGAVDSF
-372 TTVANDKIVI
+372 TTVATGKIVI
-382 KGVDLDEYTLVE
+382 KGVDLDQ
-394 IEAPEGYNKLTAS
+394 
-407 VDVIV
+407 
-412 NAENALVV
+412 
-420 EVPNNTGTELP
+420 
-431 STGGI
+431 
-436 GTTIFYVVGGIL
+436 
-448 VVGAAVVLTTRK
+448 
-460 RMEKNAK
+460 

>member
-6 RIATV
+6 RIATL

-55 LDKNAYSYTVNAKWK
+55 LGKNAYSYTVNAEWNA
-70 DFFTGE
+70 FFTGE

-82 VTINDA
+82 VTIDN
-88 GYVTWKNGMDTAEN
+88 GYVTWKNSAAD

-112 YASDNEV
+112 YASDNSV
-119 AAVAEQTPAADSNI
+119 DAVATQTPAADGSL
-133 VFNNLDSGYY
+133 VFGNLDAGYY

-155 DTTPANPNAA
+155 DTTPANPNAV

-170 PNPTIDKEVM
+170 PNPTIDKEVK
-180 EDSTGTWGDS
+180 EDSTDTWGSS

-198 VYFRTSVT
+198 VYFHTTVN
-206 LMKGAKNYVVHDKM
+206 LQHGAKNYVLHDKM
-220 GDELTL
+220 GEELTL
-226 NADSITVADLTEG
+226 NADSITVADLTKD

-248 LTDDGCSFEVRFTQ
+248 LTDGCDFEVRFTQ
-262 TYLDTITAPTTL
+262 NYLNTITAPKTL
-274 VVTYSAVL
+274 VVEYSAVL
-282 NENAKVDSAALN
+282 NENAKVESAALN

-300 GDANHTEWDKTET
+300 GDKNGTTWDQTET
-313 KTYEFAVLKYAGT
+313 KTYEFTVNKYAAS
-326 DSEKNPL
+326 DAAKNPL
-333 AGAVFQLIDA
+333 AGAEFQLKDA

-348 KLVKVSDTEYR
+348 KLIKVSDTEYR
-359 VANGNESGAVDSF
+359 VANGNETGAVDSF
-372 TTVANDKIVI
+372 TTVATGNIVI

-394 IEAPEGYNKLTAS
+394 TAAPEGYNKLKDP
-407 VDVIV
+407 VKVIV
-412 NAENALVV
+412 NANNALVV
-420 EVPNNTGTELP
+420 EVPNNTGAELP